1 MTDRIPAKFRYLAAI
16 HHLIFAIVTFPIAVG
31 IPLSNIFRNTPGIAN
46 LLGLSFELL
55 ILFLIFVIP
64 IFYWLLWILTRK
76 IHPFIDLAGR
86 DVRNYTINHSLV
98 CLLIIFITFT
108 TCGIKA
114 PNSLSS
120 SRDSKTA
127 GNILNGAMIV
137 LYCNEAGY
145 FINSVTSAIF
155 NIRGYRFK
163 NRLLIP
169 FIKDN

>member
-16 HHLIFAIVTFPIAVG
+16 HHLIFAIVTLPIAVG
-31 IPLSNIFRNTPGIAN
+31 TPLNYIFRNSPQIAN
-46 LLGLSFELL
+46 LLEVAFHLS
-55 ILFLIFVIP
+55 ILSHFGMP
-64 IFYWLLWILTRK
+64 IFSWLLWLLTRK

-86 DVRNYTINHSLV
+86 DVRNYTFNHLLV

>member
-1 MTDRIPAKFRYLAAI
+1 MNNDRIPAKFRYLAAI
-16 HHLIFAIVTFPIAVG
+16 HHLIFAIVIFPIAVG
-31 IPLSNIFRNTPGIAN
+31 IPLSNTSEIKN
-46 LLGLSFELL
+46 LLVVYFGLL
-55 ILFLIFVIP
+55 IYVIP

-98 CLLIIFITFT
+98 CILIIFITFT
-108 TCGIKA
+108 TCGIAA
-114 PNSLSS
+114 PNSFISS
-120 SRDSKTA
+120 SNSKTA
-127 GNILNGAMIV
+127 ENILNGAMIV

-169 FIKDN
+169 FVKDN